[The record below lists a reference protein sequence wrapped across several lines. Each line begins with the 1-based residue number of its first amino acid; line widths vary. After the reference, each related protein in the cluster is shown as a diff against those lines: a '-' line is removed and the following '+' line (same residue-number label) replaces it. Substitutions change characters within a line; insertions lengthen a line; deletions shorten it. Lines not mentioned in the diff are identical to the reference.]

1 MKRSTLAKLDRSL
14 FWLSGASL
22 AALAAALSSGFLLL
36 TAVPLWAVA
45 GWRRRRGGEPV
56 SGGASAGLAALVFAL
71 LLIAVTTDPANFI
84 EYFSMCLGGLV
95 LVKQFDQRTV
105 GDRSMLLCIC
115 AALVIGAALLHSSLV
130 IGVVLTTFLVLA
142 FRCAAL
148 LQIAIAEARAGVSA
162 RPLRGSSAGRAV
174 WVCGVASSLVMAV
187 VFVVMPRGF
196 MASAVAF
203 AGSTGSDGVTGFDP
217 EIELR
222 ASGQIRESFEPVL
235 EVRSVDADPD
245 FERLEHVYLRGAV
258 LDTYI
263 DGGQRISD
271 ERGWPPLRLSD
282 GSATLGET
290 SETASRYEISLVG
303 KQPKRLFTIGR
314 TGAITLEDAEL
325 PRLRADAPTREIRVE
340 SGKVFRY
347 TIEFDPLSR
356 PDAEGAPLPASSYG
370 ERITAHAQELAAA
383 IDVAR
388 DPSVRHTPDD
398 ERLVRYLERHL
409 RTNYGYTLD
418 RPDSAPGED
427 PIEAFLFTH
436 RVGHCEYFATSLTA
450 LVRSLGIEARVITG
464 FLTTERAGDGAFVAR
479 NAHAHAWVEAH
490 VAPGVWMRFDA
501 SPPGEVAEAHK
512 PPGGVLLATRRSW
525 AWLSDLWVRSVVS
538 YDGGSQQAL
547 LGSGYERFLHA
558 ASRSGAQRRGGMA
571 RILLRA
577 AGAAAAAFVL
587 TLAAGMLAPVVIDAL
602 GARRLGGA
610 RRGGIYAVMRRADRA
625 LARAGYERDD
635 WTPLRTHAS
644 VVRREREGSG
654 RLYDE
659 LAALHYRVRFGG
671 EEAPAGRAA
680 DLLARLRETLREE
693 RSRDA

>member
-14 FWLSGASL
+14 FWLSGTAL
-22 AALAAALSSGFLLL
+22 AALAAALSSVFLLVS
-36 TAVPLWAVA
+36 AVPLWAVA

-56 SGGASAGLAALVFAL
+56 SAGASAGLAALVFAM
-71 LLIAVTTDPANFI
+71 LLIAVTSDPTNFI

-95 LVKQFDQRTV
+95 LVKQFDLRTV

-130 IGVVLTTFLVLA
+130 IGVVLLSFLVLA

-148 LQIAIAEARAGVSA
+148 LQIAIAEDRAGVGGRSLRWASA
-162 RPLRGSSAGRAV
+162 SRAV
-174 WVCGVASSLVMAV
+174 WVCGAVSSVVMAA

-196 MASAVAF
+196 MASPVAF
-203 AGSTGSDGVTGFDP
+203 AGSAGSGDVTGFDP

-222 ASGQIRESFEPVL
+222 ASGQIRESYEPVL
-235 EVRSVDADPD
+235 EVRSVDGDPD
-245 FERLEHVYLRGAV
+245 FERLEHVYLRGSV
-258 LDTYI
+258 LDTYS
-263 DGGQRISD
+263 DGGQRISA
-271 ERGWPPLRLSD
+271 ERGWLPFRLSER
-282 GSATLGET
+282 SATLGET
-290 SETASRYEISLVG
+290 SDTASRYEITLVG
-303 KQPKRLFTIGR
+303 KQPKRLFTVGK

-325 PRLRADAPTREIRVE
+325 ARLRADAHTREIRIE
-340 SGKVFRY
+340 SGRVLRY

-356 PDAEGAPLPASSYG
+356 PGPDVGPMAPAFYG
-370 ERITAHAQELAAA
+370 DRIAAHARELASA
-383 IDVAR
+383 IDVTR
-388 DPSVRHTPDD
+388 DPGVRHTSDD

-418 RPDSAPGED
+418 RPASAPGED
-427 PIEAFLFTH
+427 PVEAFLFTH
-436 RVGHCEYFATSLTA
+436 RVGHCEYFATALTA

-464 FLTTERAGDGAFVAR
+464 FLTTERTADGAFVAR

-547 LGSGYERFLHA
+547 LGSRYERFLDAA
-558 ASRSGAQRRGGMA
+558 ASRSGAGRRSGLA
-571 RILLRA
+571 RSVLRA
-577 AGAAAAAFVL
+577 VGAATAAFVL
-587 TLAAGMLAPVVIDAL
+587 TMAVGMMAPLMVGAL
-602 GARRLGGA
+602 GGRRVGSP
-610 RRGGIYAVMRRADRA
+610 RRGGLYAVMRRADRA
-625 LARAGYERDD
+625 VARAGFEREE
-635 WTPLRTHAS
+635 WTPFQAHARA
-644 VVRREREGSG
+644 VRSEREGSG
-654 RLYDE
+654 RLYGE

-671 EEAPAGRAA
+671 EDVPAGHAA
-680 DLLARLRETLREE
+680 ELLARLRETLREE
-693 RSRDA
+693 NA